1 MRPKAKDFFFWI
13 KALVIAVAGVL
24 LLQLFAF
31 SSCYIPSSGMENS
44 LYRGDQI
51 IINKWAYGL
60 RLPFMSAF
68 GYKRINECPVH
79 KNDIVIFNNPQATS
93 TTLPADK
100 RKVFISR
107 CMGLPGDTLMISN
120 QYSIICPRA
129 EVNPDHKQLYV
140 YPKEKESSIE
150 KNIKKLGIEDNRLL
164 GYNKNGYV
172 RSFSRYE
179 IYLLNQEIP
188 ELKIKSILP
197 DTCKQTRS
205 LVVPGKGRN
214 IRVTPWNIY
223 FLKNAI
229 NEHEGKKAF
238 IIKDSLLYVNG
249 EKVSSFV
256 FTKDYY
262 WMVSNNSINI
272 NDSRIFG
279 FVPKDYIIGKAS
291 FVWFSKDS
299 QAGLFGGYRWK
310 RFFQSVK

>member
-1 MRPKAKDFFFWI
+1 MKSRTKNFFFWI
-13 KALVIAVAGVL
+13 KALVIPVVGVI

-60 RLPFMSAF
+60 RLPFMTLW
-68 GYKRINECPVH
+68 GYQRINDRPLQ
-79 KNDIVIFNNPQATS
+79 KNDIVVFNNPRPRS
-93 TTLPADK
+93 SWIPAD
-100 RKVFISR
+100 RREVFISR
-107 CMGLPGDTLMISN
+107 CMGLPGDTLMISP
-120 QYSIICPRA
+120 QHSLICPKT

-140 YPKEKESSIE
+140 YPKDKEGAIE
-150 KNIKKLGIEDNRLL
+150 KTIKKLDIEGNRLI
-164 GYNKNGYV
+164 GYNKSGYV

-179 IYLLNQEIP
+179 IYLLGQEIP
-188 ELKIKSILP
+188 DLVIKSILP
-197 DTCKQTRS
+197 DTCEQVHS

-214 IRVTPWNIY
+214 IHVTPWNIT
-223 FLKNAI
+223 FLRNAI
-229 NEHEGKKAF
+229 NEHEGKRAF
-238 IIKDSLLYVNG
+238 ILNDTLLYVNG
-249 EKVSSFV
+249 QKVSSFV

-279 FVPKDYIIGKAS
+279 FVPKDHIIGKAS

-299 QAGLFGGYRWK
+299 EAGFFGGFRWK
-310 RFFQSVK
+310 RFFQSVQ